1 MSRFK
6 LTPKIEIFIWWSF
19 MIAGVLLRLRSY
31 LLNPSF
37 WADEASL
44 ALNLVNRTFGQL
56 TQPLDY
62 QQGAPIGFLFIEKFL
77 MTLLGNNEYALR
89 LFPLVAGIL
98 AVYLVYR
105 LSREHFGISG
115 LFVVAAFSI
124 GWNLIYYSSE
134 LKQYSSD
141 AAIALLL
148 TYLAI
153 RFINNETAQAR
164 DFIML
169 GAFGAFAIWI
179 SHPSFFTL
187 AGIGLTLLAE
197 KVMRRNYAPLSWIFI
212 LAAVWL
218 ASFGLQ
224 YFVSLRGLAADDYL
238 QYYWSKAF
246 APMPPWN
253 NKRWFF
259 NTYVSMMGIS
269 LTTEDIAIFLVPVL
283 TFIGGISLFIRKRS
297 LALIFVLTA
306 LAALGASA
314 LQKYPLKGRFMLFLI
329 PFFLLIIAEGLRF
342 IYELVAKKNRV
353 LALLLSGLP
362 ALWLVFFP
370 VMVTYNEVRS
380 ANSNVGLRP
389 VVQNLSEKRMSD
401 DIIYVYHSAEPSFV
415 YYAPLFGI
423 DPKDEHII
431 IGKSLVLKKLSLEG
445 FFKDADSLKGRGR
458 VWFVFTDIVDCG
470 GCDGDPQV
478 FFVKELDK
486 RGIQLGQS
494 NGVEANAYL
503 YNMNK

>member
-1 MSRFK
+1 MSQFK
-6 LTPKIEIFIWWSF
+6 LTEKTEIFIWWSC

-31 LLNPSF
+31 LLNRSF

-44 ALNLVNRTFGQL
+44 AFNLVNRTFSQL

-62 QQGAPIGFLFIEKFL
+62 QQGAPIGFLFIEKVS
-77 MTLLGNNEYALR
+77 MILLGNNEYVLR

-98 AVYLVYR
+98 AIYLLYR
-105 LSREHFGISG
+105 ISKEHFGMSG
-115 LFVVAAFSI
+115 LFAVAAFSL
-124 GWNLIYYSSE
+124 GWELIYYSSE

-153 RFINNETAQAR
+153 RFINNETAQTR
-164 DFIML
+164 DFILL
-169 GAFGAFAIWI
+169 GAFGAAAIWV

-187 AGIGLTLLAE
+187 AGIGIALLVE
-197 KVMRRNYAPLSWIFI
+197 KVMRRNFAPLSWIFA

-269 LTTEDIAIFLVPVL
+269 LTTEQIAIFLIPVL
-283 TFIGGISLFIRKRS
+283 TVIGGVSLFLRKRS

-306 LAALGASA
+306 FTALVASA
-314 LQKYPLKGRFMLFLI
+314 LQKYPLKGRFMLFLV
-329 PFFLLIIAEGLRF
+329 PFFLLIIVEGLRC

-353 LALLLSGLP
+353 LALALSGLP
-362 ALWLVFFP
+362 ALWLIFFP

-389 VVQNLSEKRMSD
+389 MVQYISEKRMSD

-445 FFKDADSLKGRGR
+445 FFKDADALKGRGR

-470 GCDGDPQV
+470 GCDGDPQA
-478 FFVKELDK
+478 FFVGELDK
-486 RGIQLGQS
+486 RGTLLDQS
-494 NGVEANAYL
+494 NGIEANAYL